1 MRDHAMYET
10 GDMHELA
17 NRFPADV
24 AIWKRLGIIVSDS
37 R

>member
-1 MRDHAMYET
+1 MRDHAKYET

-17 NRFPADV
+17 NRLPVNV
-24 AIWKRLGIIVSDS
+24 AIWKRLGIVSDS

>member
-1 MRDHAMYET
+1 MRDHAKYET

-17 NRFPADV
+17 NRLPANV
-24 AIWKRLGIIVSDS
+24 AIWNWLDVVNDS